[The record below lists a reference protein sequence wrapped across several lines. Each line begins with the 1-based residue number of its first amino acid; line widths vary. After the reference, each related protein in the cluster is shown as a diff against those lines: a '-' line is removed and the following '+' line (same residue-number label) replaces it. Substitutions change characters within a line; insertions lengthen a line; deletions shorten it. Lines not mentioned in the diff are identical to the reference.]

1 MSDSLNLPLKILKS
15 GPGINLVAF
24 AGRTQDGHLE
34 AQGGQGSHLGPW
46 HGYLGTQGGHWEPHG
61 APGR

>member
-24 AGRTQDGHLE
+24 AGRSGSGS
-34 AQGGQGSHLGPW
+34 AGGESGEG
-46 HGYLGTQGGHWEPHG
+46 EG
-61 APGR
+61 AMILYVKRS

>member
-24 AGRTQDGHLE
+24 AGRSE
-34 AQGGQGSHLGPW
+34 EPP
-46 HGYLGTQGGHWEPHG
+46 YLPARERNMGLIMVILVYD
-61 APGR
+61 